1 MQKFFR
7 ALARFALISMVKWLF
22 ITVWVISS
30 LFFFG
35 IMALLLT
42 GVASELVQFLY
53 RSVTRSVT

>member
-7 ALARFALISMVKWLF
+7 ALYSIVKMVF
-22 ITVWVISS
+22 ITVWVILS

-35 IMALLLT
+35 IMALLLI

-53 RSVTRSVT
+53 RYLIT

>member
-7 ALARFALISMVKWLF
+7 ALTLAVKWLF
-22 ITVWVISS
+22 ITVWVILS

-53 RSVTRSVT
+53 RYLIT